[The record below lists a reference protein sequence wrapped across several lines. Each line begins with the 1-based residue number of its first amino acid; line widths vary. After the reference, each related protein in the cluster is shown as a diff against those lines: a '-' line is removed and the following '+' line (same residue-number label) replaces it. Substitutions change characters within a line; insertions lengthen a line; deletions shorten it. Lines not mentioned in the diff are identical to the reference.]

1 MEVKDNGVA
10 IIAKDEAVDLEA
22 LNAAMVDVV
31 ELALIRPIE
40 VGGDQRDSL
49 TFEEPT
55 GKHVEMMSKAGSAKA
70 AAEMSFRVLGECVGL
85 SPDEVKSLR
94 SRDLTR
100 LGTVLQYFLPDSR
113 PVSI

>member
-1 MEVKDNGVA
+1 MEIKNGTAV
-10 IIAKDEAVDLEA
+10 IAKAEEIDLEA
-22 LNAAMVDVV
+22 LRAEMVDVV
-31 ELALIRPIE
+31 ELELIRPIT
-40 VGGDQRDSL
+40 VGGDLLEVL

-85 SPDEVKSLR
+85 APEEVKNLR

-100 LGTVLQYFLPDSR
+100 LGTVLKYFLPDSQAG
-113 PVSI
+113 VL